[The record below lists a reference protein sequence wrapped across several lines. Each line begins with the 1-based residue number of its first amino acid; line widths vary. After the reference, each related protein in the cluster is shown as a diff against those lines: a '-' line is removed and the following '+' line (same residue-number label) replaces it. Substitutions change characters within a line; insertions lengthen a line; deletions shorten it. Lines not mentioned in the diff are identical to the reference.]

1 MSKIKADFNTERNE
15 ISIRVPN
22 NILEKITDKDVV
34 DIQAKIFA
42 LSHTLYCIGKR

>member
-1 MSKIKADFNTERNE
+1 MSRIKADFNTERNE
-15 ISIRVPN
+15 ISIRVPK
-22 NILEKITDKDVV
+22 NILEKMTDKDVV